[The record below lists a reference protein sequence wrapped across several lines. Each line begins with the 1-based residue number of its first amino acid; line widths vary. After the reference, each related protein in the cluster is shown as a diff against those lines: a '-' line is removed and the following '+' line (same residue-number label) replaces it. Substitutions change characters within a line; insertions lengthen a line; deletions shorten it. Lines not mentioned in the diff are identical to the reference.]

1 VNLIRDSELANKGGK
16 KMKKLAI
23 CSVLL
28 GVLALLSGGFLAQP
42 VAADPGDVNGNGYVE
57 SGDAVYLIQYLF
69 QSGPPPPN
77 PIDADVDGSPGINMG
92 DLLQLIAHLT
102 LQCDLLPYTGSSV
115 RVGSNIRFS
124 SDLILV
130 APGSTLDTT
139 RINIIINGGP
149 DLMGMVIPLSY
160 ASQPGEVQVVLDNV
174 SFDGTILPPDWALA
188 SEIDNVN
195 KTVLL
200 YPYADQYY
208 DPPLDSGSTGL
219 VATLYFGKVADGDPL
234 AISATEVPPSHSLA
248 LISSYC
254 ADGTPPSQRIFS
266 PMLSLALNGD
276 ANCDGVV
283 TAGDIVYL
291 INYLF
296 KSGPPPCGL

>member
-1 VNLIRDSELANKGGK
+1 
-16 KMKKLAI
+16 MKKITVSLVFCGI
-23 CSVLL
+23 
-28 GVLALLSGGFLAQP
+28 LALLSAGFFARP
-42 VAADPGDVNGNGYVE
+42 GAADPGDVNGNGYVE
-57 SGDAVYLIQYLF
+57 TGDAVYLVTYLF
-69 QSGPPPPN
+69 QDGPPPPN

-92 DLLQLIAHLT
+92 DLLQLIGHLAFH
-102 LQCDLLPYTGSSV
+102 CDLLPYTGGSV
-115 RVGSNIRFS
+115 RVGSKIRFS

-130 APGSTLDTT
+130 APGSALDTT
-139 RINIIINGGP
+139 RINIIANGGP

-160 ASQPGEVQVVLDNV
+160 ANRPNEVEVILDNV

-200 YPYADQYY
+200 YPYADQYS

-219 VATLYFGKVADGDPL
+219 VATLCFSKVADGDPL

-276 ANCDGVV
+276 ANCDGEV

-296 KSGPPPCGL
+296 RSGPPPCGL